1 MSDAPTATPA
11 ADRLI
16 RMVRDRASV
25 PEVIS
30 VLFNEYGLLD
40 QLEAV
45 PSAKHPQGFLTFK
58 LGLSTDKK
66 EALRF
71 HVWLPNKREVSDQ
84 KDFPIHDHV
93 FGFTSLLLTGNMTN
107 HVYEVAPSLSE
118 TGNRLFRVDYTNVN
132 EDTVVREP
140 LPVSVTLASAIRHEA
155 SDYYSMEA
163 GIYHTSVVPVETL
176 TMTLLSAR
184 AAVDKAAPR
193 MVGPASVPT
202 PPVNRRP
209 RPDQQDI
216 HFIRQELSRLA

>member
-30 VLFNEYGLLD
+30 VLFNEYGLLN

-71 HVWLPNKREVSDQ
+71 HVWLPNKREIAE
-84 KDFPIHDHV
+84 KEFPIHDHV

-107 HVYEVAPSLSE
+107 HVYEVAPSPTE

-132 EDTVVREP
+132 EDTIVREP
-140 LPVSVTLASAIRHEA
+140 PPVSVTLASATRHQA
-155 SDYYSMEA
+155 SDYYTMEA

-193 MVGPASVPT
+193 MVGPASVPNT
-202 PPVNRRP
+202 PCESPP
-209 RPDQQDI
+209 
-216 HFIRQELSRLA
+216 